1 MDSSL
6 ADFEIDGDIDLTE
19 ISNTSEH
26 TSRFH
31 QTHRKISKKQ
41 YRAYASKM
49 IRSRTS
55 FVCTFSNCSVRLG
68 YYTSISLPV
77 IILSLVVDNRHMHTR
92 AIANTGRVMA
102 TNLSTNRIEWEVNER
117 RLLPK

>member
-1 MDSSL
+1 MDSPL

-68 YYTSISLPV
+68 SMLRAVSHFKVVFKKFVHFVKSIITFKVLY
-77 IILSLVVDNRHMHTR
+77 
-92 AIANTGRVMA
+92 
-102 TNLSTNRIEWEVNER
+102 EY
-117 RLLPK
+117 

>member
-1 MDSSL
+1 MDSPL

-55 FVCTFSNCSVRLG
+55 FVCTFSNCSVTLG
-68 YYTSISLPV
+68 SMLRALL
-77 IILSLVVDNRHMHTR
+77 IIDTYDN
-92 AIANTGRVMA
+92 ANTGRVMA